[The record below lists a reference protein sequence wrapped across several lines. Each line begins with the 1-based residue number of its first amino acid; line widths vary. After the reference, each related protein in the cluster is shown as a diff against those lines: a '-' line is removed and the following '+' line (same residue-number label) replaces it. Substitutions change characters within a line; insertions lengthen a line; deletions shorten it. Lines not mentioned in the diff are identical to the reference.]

1 MEYLEI
7 DESGLVLSIRHK
19 EPPLEE
25 IALEEEEDVI
35 VRHK

>member
-7 DESGLVLSIRHK
+7 DESGLVLSIWHK

-25 IALEEEEDVI
+25 IALEEEDVI